1 MENSVHQGSISYLEL
16 LLGLSL
22 SQTTKISNDWW
33 WFQPSMSQ
41 SKPRTSLSDL
51 TSMLLLGKY
60 QPPHDE
66 SEGEGG
72 SVSEWEWG
80 WGWLGEIVWLGLREN
95 KVRALRNIRA
105 SKRERQLELREVQ
118 RNENKVKDLGFAI
131 SEIYIGRYFS
141 NFILSLNGS
150 GPSSSWVFS
159 KIWTRPKPALGFLY

>member
-1 MENSVHQGSISYLEL
+1 MENSVHQGSISYLGL

-105 SKRERQLELREVQ
+105 SERERRLELRKVQ
-118 RNENKVKDLGFAI
+118 RNENKVKDLGFAV

-150 GPSSSWVFS
+150 SPGSGWVFS